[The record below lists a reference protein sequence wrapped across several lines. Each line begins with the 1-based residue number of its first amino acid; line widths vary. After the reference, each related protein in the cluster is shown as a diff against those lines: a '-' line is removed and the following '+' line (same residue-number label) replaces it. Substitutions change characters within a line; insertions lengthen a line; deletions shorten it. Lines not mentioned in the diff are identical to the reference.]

1 MQQFIAILIFCI
13 VLFLYLH
20 IYFQL
25 KTSNDLEVYEIEQ
38 PSKDKLEEICDLRQ
52 PVIFDY
58 QNDSL
63 LETCKVAS
71 IVEHYSA
78 FDVKLRNVKEVDDN
92 TDLHIPV
99 TLKAAISLLSGDKD
113 AKYISEKN
121 GDFLE
126 ETGIIKNYK
135 YNDAFLRP
143 PMVSNCFYDFLTASQ
158 HTETVLQYSV
168 NYRNFYLVT
177 HGSIKI
183 KLIPPKSAR
192 YLYPIEDYENFEFRS
207 PLNPWSIQR
216 QYKADFDKMKTLEI
230 ELTPGK
236 IIYIPAYWWYSI
248 KFMEPLTSVC
258 VFKYRTYMNTVA
270 ILPKLCM
277 KTLQRQ
283 NTKREIVKK
292 VRFSKH
298 ANTNANANANANALK
313 PVKTKETNA
322 NTKNVCAIGNNYN
335 SHSTRLNSDP
345 VPANLAVVPV
355 TLSSSNL
362 ILLATETTE
371 TTETTELI
379 HDTKEKEQTQEQ
391 DINKHQENAI
401 TLSLTE

>member
-1 MQQFIAILIFCI
+1 MQQFFAILIFCI

-38 PSKDKLEEICDLRQ
+38 PSKEKLEEICDLRQ

-58 QNDSL
+58 QNESL
-63 LETCKVAS
+63 LETCILS
-71 IVEHYSA
+71 QIVEHYSA
-78 FDVKLRNVKEVDDN
+78 FDVKLRNVKEMDEN

-99 TLKAAISLLSGDKD
+99 TLKATLSLLSGDKD
-113 AKYISEKN
+113 AKYVSEKN

-158 HTETVLQYSV
+158 NTETPLQYSV

-177 HGSIKI
+177 HGIVKI

-192 YLYPIEDYENFEFRS
+192 YLYPVEDFENFEFRS
-207 PLNPWSIQR
+207 PLNPWNIQR
-216 QYKADFDKMKTLEI
+216 EYKADYDKIKTLEI

-248 KFMEPLTSVC
+248 KFIEPLSSVC

-292 VRFSKH
+292 VRFQKNEV
-298 ANTNANANANANALK
+298 AK
-313 PVKTKETNA
+313 GMGEKEKGSAAIIMTQTSNEEKQNGLA
-322 NTKNVCAIGNNYN
+322 INVE
-335 SHSTRLNSDP
+335 LQP
-345 VPANLAVVPV
+345 VPANFESSLTNSNETEV
-355 TLSSSNL
+355 TN
-362 ILLATETTE
+362 
-371 TTETTELI
+371 
-379 HDTKEKEQTQEQ
+379 KEEEGVKEHC
-391 DINKHQENAI
+391 KGAI

>member
-1 MQQFIAILIFCI
+1 MQQFFAILIFCI

-38 PSKDKLEEICDLRQ
+38 PSKEKLEEICDLRQ

-63 LETCKVAS
+63 LETCKLS
-71 IVEHYSA
+71 QIVEHYGA
-78 FDVKLRNVKEVDDN
+78 FDVKLRNVKEADDN
-92 TDLHIPV
+92 TDLHIPI
-99 TLKAAISLLSGDKD
+99 TLKAALSILNGDKY
-113 AKYISEKN
+113 AKYVSEKN

-143 PMVSNCFYDFLTASQ
+143 PMVSNCFYDFITASQ
-158 HTETVLQYSV
+158 NTETLLQYSV

-177 HGSIKI
+177 HGVVKI

-207 PLNPWSIQR
+207 PLNPWAIQR
-216 QYKADFDKMKTLEI
+216 QYKADYDKIKTLEI
-230 ELTPGK
+230 ELVPGK

-248 KFMEPLTSVC
+248 KFMEPLSSVC

-292 VRFSKH
+292 VRFQKNELSKG
-298 ANTNANANANANALK
+298 AAAVEKEKGGREREIDKLK
-313 PVKTKETNA
+313 GQTIPMQYSNGS
-322 NTKNVCAIGNNYN
+322 NVCATDAAV
-335 SHSTRLNSDP
+335 STIVATPVP
-345 VPANLAVVPV
+345 VPANFE
-355 TLSSSNL
+355 SSALISNL
-362 ILLATETTE
+362 NAVNRIDDEGTNEE
-371 TTETTELI
+371 ENI
-379 HDTKEKEQTQEQ
+379 KEPR
-391 DINKHQENAI
+391 DAI
-401 TLSLTE
+401 TLSLVE

>member
-1 MQQFIAILIFCI
+1 
-13 VLFLYLH
+13 
-20 IYFQL
+20 L

-63 LETCKVAS
+63 LESCKINMVA
-71 IVEHYSA
+71 EHYSA
-78 FDVKLRNVKEVDDN
+78 FDVKLRNVKELDDN

-99 TLKAAISLLSGDKD
+99 TLKVAISLFNNDKD
-113 AKYISEKN
+113 SKYIIEKN
-121 GDFLE
+121 NDFLE
-126 ETGIIKNYK
+126 ETGLIKNFK

-143 PMVSNCFYDFLTASQ
+143 HMVSNCFYDMVSASQ
-158 HTETVLQYSV
+158 NTETPLQHNV

-177 HGSIKI
+177 YGKIKI

-192 YLYPIEDYENFEFRS
+192 YLYSTDDYENFEFRS
-207 PLNPWSIQR
+207 PLNPWEIQR
-216 QYKADFDKMKTLEI
+216 QYKADFDKIKTLEI

-236 IIYIPAYWWYSI
+236 IVYIPAYWWYSI
-248 KFMEPLTSVC
+248 KFMEPLTTVC
-258 VFKYRTYMNTVA
+258 TFKYRTYMNTIA

-292 VRFSKH
+292 VRFSKNIADT
-298 ANTNANANANANALK
+298 ANSGLK
-313 PVKTKETNA
+313 KYAPNSKRATLDNKEENG
-322 NTKNVCAIGNNYN
+322 I
-335 SHSTRLNSDP
+335 TRSQLQTSI
-345 VPANLAVVPV
+345 VPV
-355 TLSSSNL
+355 AASDAQSSL
-362 ILLATETTE
+362 DTAAVIMTETA
-371 TTETTELI
+371 ELTAAA
-379 HDTKEKEQTQEQ
+379 HTVVHVAESGKSQ
-391 DINKHQENAI
+391 HENAI

>member
-1 MQQFIAILIFCI
+1 MQQFFAILIFCI

-38 PSKDKLEEICDLRQ
+38 PSKEKLEEICDLRQ

-63 LETCKVAS
+63 LEMCKLS
-71 IVEHYSA
+71 QIVEHYSA
-78 FDVKLRNVKEVDDN
+78 FDVKLRNVKEADDN
-92 TDLHIPV
+92 TDLHIPI
-99 TLKAAISLLSGDKD
+99 TLKAALSILNGDKD
-113 AKYISEKN
+113 AKYVSEKN

-158 HTETVLQYSV
+158 NTETLLQYSV

-177 HGSIKI
+177 HGIIKI

-207 PLNPWSIQR
+207 PLNPWAIQR
-216 QYKADFDKMKTLEI
+216 QYKADYDKIKTLEI

-248 KFMEPLTSVC
+248 KFMEPLSSVC

-292 VRFSKH
+292 VRFQKNEV
-298 ANTNANANANANALK
+298 AKGAAAEKEWERNAVKGQTTTTTTTTTNQYSNDCYTAATAATAAATAAATSVPT
-313 PVKTKETNA
+313 PV
-322 NTKNVCAIGNNYN
+322 
-335 SHSTRLNSDP
+335 P
-345 VPANLAVVPV
+345 VPANFESSGLISNVNAVNRIDDGGTNEEENV
-355 TLSSSNL
+355 
-362 ILLATETTE
+362 
-371 TTETTELI
+371 
-379 HDTKEKEQTQEQ
+379 KEPR
-391 DINKHQENAI
+391 DAI
-401 TLSLTE
+401 TLSLVE

>member
-63 LETCKVAS
+63 LESCKINTVA
-71 IVEHYSA
+71 EHYSA
-78 FDVKLRNVKEVDDN
+78 FDVKLRNVKELDEN
-92 TDLHIPV
+92 TDLHIPI
-99 TLKAAISLLSGDKD
+99 TLKVALSLFNSDKES
-113 AKYISEKN
+113 KYLIEKN
-121 GDFLE
+121 NDFLE
-126 ETGIIKNYK
+126 ETGLIKNFK

-143 PMVSNCFYDFLTASQ
+143 PMVSNCFYDLVSASQ
-158 HTETVLQYSV
+158 NTETPLQYNV

-177 HGSIKI
+177 HGKIKI

-192 YLYPIEDYENFEFRS
+192 YLYPTEDYENFEFRS
-207 PLNPWSIQR
+207 PLNPWEIQR
-216 QYKADFDKMKTLEI
+216 QYKADFDKIKTLEI

-292 VRFSKH
+292 VRFSKNL
-298 ANTNANANANANALK
+298 ADADALKKCIQKPNNNSSRAKGIKEIKDTPVAATNAHSSLEATFILPDATPSTTHADADTHTDDNEDISGPVAN
-313 PVKTKETNA
+313 
-322 NTKNVCAIGNNYN
+322 NNQ
-335 SHSTRLNSDP
+335 H
-345 VPANLAVVPV
+345 
-355 TLSSSNL
+355 
-362 ILLATETTE
+362 
-371 TTETTELI
+371 
-379 HDTKEKEQTQEQ
+379 K
-391 DINKHQENAI
+391 NAI

>member
-25 KTSNDLEVYEIEQ
+25 KISNDLEVYEIEQ

-63 LETCKVAS
+63 LEMCKVAA

-158 HTETVLQYSV
+158 YTETVLQYSV

-177 HGSIKI
+177 NGSIKI

-207 PLNPWSIQR
+207 PLNPWTIQR

-248 KFMEPLTSVC
+248 KFMEPLSSVC

-292 VRFSKH
+292 VRFNKKLTTTAS
-298 ANTNANANANANALK
+298 NA
-313 PVKTKETNA
+313 T
-322 NTKNVCAIGNNYN
+322 NTKPIKNKEIN
-335 SHSTRLNSDP
+335 P
-345 VPANLAVVPV
+345 VSANIESFE
-355 TLSSSNL
+355 SSSNL
-362 ILLATETTE
+362 MMPSETEIKKTPT
-371 TTETTELI
+371 
-379 HDTKEKEQTQEQ
+379 EQ
-391 DINKHQENAI
+391 DNVEQNDFLNKHKQVIENGNEDKHQENTI

>member
-1 MQQFIAILIFCI
+1 MQQFFAILIFCI

-38 PSKDKLEEICDLRQ
+38 PSKEKLEEICDLRQ

-58 QNDSL
+58 QNESL
-63 LETCKVAS
+63 LETCKLS
-71 IVEHYSA
+71 QIVEHYSA
-78 FDVKLRNVKEVDDN
+78 FDVKLRNVKEMDDN

-99 TLKAAISLLSGDKD
+99 TLKAALSIVSGDKD
-113 AKYISEKN
+113 AKYVSEKN

-143 PMVSNCFYDFLTASQ
+143 PMVSNCFYDLLTASQ
-158 HTETVLQYSV
+158 NTETPLQYSV

-177 HGSIKI
+177 HGIIKI
-183 KLIPPKSAR
+183 KLIPPKSSR
-192 YLYPIEDYENFEFRS
+192 YLYPVDDYDNFEFRS
-207 PLNPWSIQR
+207 PLNPWDIQR
-216 QYKADFDKMKTLEI
+216 QYKADYDKIKTLEI

-236 IIYIPAYWWYSI
+236 IIYIPAYWWFSI
-248 KFMEPLTSVC
+248 KFMEPLSSVC

-292 VRFSKH
+292 VRFQKNEVAKGMGEKEKGSVAIITTQTSNGEKRNGL
-298 ANTNANANANANALK
+298 AINVELQPVPSNFDSPLTNSNSTEI
-313 PVKTKETNA
+313 TKEEEEED
-322 NTKNVCAIGNNYN
+322 V
-335 SHSTRLNSDP
+335 
-345 VPANLAVVPV
+345 
-355 TLSSSNL
+355 
-362 ILLATETTE
+362 
-371 TTETTELI
+371 
-379 HDTKEKEQTQEQ
+379 KEHCK
-391 DINKHQENAI
+391 DAI
-401 TLSLTE
+401 TLSLVE

>member
-1 MQQFIAILIFCI
+1 MQQFFAILIFCI
-13 VLFLYLH
+13 VLFFYLH

-38 PSKDKLEEICDLRQ
+38 PSKEKLEEICDLRQ

-63 LETCKVAS
+63 LETCKLS
-71 IVEHYSA
+71 QIVEHYGA
-78 FDVKLRNVKEVDDN
+78 FDVKLRNVKEADDN

-99 TLKAAISLLSGDKD
+99 TLKAALSILNGDKD
-113 AKYISEKN
+113 AKYVSEKN

-158 HTETVLQYSV
+158 NTETLLQYSV

-177 HGSIKI
+177 HGVIKI

-192 YLYPIEDYENFEFRS
+192 YLYPTEDYENFEFRS
-207 PLNPWSIQR
+207 PLNPWAIQR
-216 QYKADFDKMKTLEI
+216 QYKADYDKIKTLEI

-248 KFMEPLTSVC
+248 KFMEPLSSVC

-292 VRFSKH
+292 VRFQKNEVAKGAAVEKEKDKVKGLTTTTMQYSNDC
-298 ANTNANANANANALK
+298 AAAAAAAVT
-313 PVKTKETNA
+313 PV
-322 NTKNVCAIGNNYN
+322 
-335 SHSTRLNSDP
+335 P
-345 VPANLAVVPV
+345 VPANFE
-355 TLSSSNL
+355 SSALISNVNTVNR
-362 ILLATETTE
+362 IDDNGTNEEANEE
-371 TTETTELI
+371 ANEEE
-379 HDTKEKEQTQEQ
+379 DAKKPC
-391 DINKHQENAI
+391 NAI
-401 TLSLTE
+401 TLSLVE

>member
-1 MQQFIAILIFCI
+1 MQQFFAILIFCI

-38 PSKDKLEEICDLRQ
+38 PSKEKLEEICDLRQ

-58 QNDSL
+58 QNESL
-63 LETCKVAS
+63 LDTCKLS
-71 IVEHYSA
+71 QITEHYSA
-78 FDVKLRNVKEVDDN
+78 FDVKVRNVKDVDDN

-99 TLKAAISLLSGDKD
+99 TLNAALALLSGDKD
-113 AKYISEKN
+113 AKYVSEKN

-158 HTETVLQYSV
+158 NTETILQYSV

-177 HGSIKI
+177 HGVIKI

-192 YLYPIEDYENFEFRS
+192 YLYPTEDYENFEFRS
-207 PLNPWSIQR
+207 PLNPWAIQR
-216 QYKADFDKMKTLEI
+216 QYKADYDKIKTLEI

-248 KFMEPLTSVC
+248 KFMEPMSSVC

-283 NTKREIVKK
+283 NTKRETVKK
-292 VRFSKH
+292 VRFQKGTTATMQQQQQEQQQQEQQQH
-298 ANTNANANANANALK
+298 HLQNNKINIENTVNLHSQLV
-313 PVKTKETNA
+313 PVA
-322 NTKNVCAIGNNYN
+322 PSPPA
-335 SHSTRLNSDP
+335 
-345 VPANLAVVPV
+345 PANSESLE
-355 TLSSSNL
+355 SN
-362 ILLATETTE
+362 IVIKRDEE
-371 TTETTELI
+371 E
-379 HDTKEKEQTQEQ
+379 D
-391 DINKHQENAI
+391 DNKKCDVI
-401 TLSLTE
+401 TLSLTESGIS

>member
-63 LETCKVAS
+63 LESCKINTVA
-71 IVEHYSA
+71 EHYSA
-78 FDVKLRNVKEVDDN
+78 FDVKLRNVKELDEN
-92 TDLHIPV
+92 TDLHIPI
-99 TLKAAISLLSGDKD
+99 TLKVALSLFNSDKD
-113 AKYISEKN
+113 SKYIIEKN
-121 GDFLE
+121 NDFLE
-126 ETGIIKNYK
+126 ETGLIKNFK

-143 PMVSNCFYDFLTASQ
+143 PMVSNCFYDLVSASQ
-158 HTETVLQYSV
+158 NTETPLQYNV

-177 HGSIKI
+177 HGKIKI

-192 YLYPIEDYENFEFRS
+192 YLYPTDDYENFEFRS
-207 PLNPWSIQR
+207 PLNPWEIQR
-216 QYKADFDKMKTLEI
+216 QYKADFDKIKTLEI

-236 IIYIPAYWWYSI
+236 IVYIPAYWWYSV

-292 VRFSKH
+292 VRFSK
-298 ANTNANANANANALK
+298 
-313 PVKTKETNA
+313 
-322 NTKNVCAIGNNYN
+322 
-335 SHSTRLNSDP
+335 
-345 VPANLAVVPV
+345 NLAADADASKKYIQKPNNSINGGSKVKGIIKEIKDAPAA
-355 TLSSSNL
+355 TDAHSSL
-362 ILLATETTE
+362 ETTSVLPDADAAAAGAHTGAHTNE
-371 TTETTELI
+371 DVSGPVANSNQ
-379 HDTKEKEQTQEQ
+379 H
-391 DINKHQENAI
+391 ENAI

>member
-1 MQQFIAILIFCI
+1 MTKLFEMQQFFAILIFCI

-38 PSKDKLEEICDLRQ
+38 PSKEKLEEICDLRQ

-58 QNDSL
+58 QNESL
-63 LETCKVAS
+63 LDTCKLS
-71 IVEHYSA
+71 QITEHYSA
-78 FDVKLRNVKEVDDN
+78 FDVKVRNVKDVDDN

-99 TLKAAISLLSGDKD
+99 TLNAALALLSGDKD
-113 AKYISEKN
+113 AKYVSEKN

-158 HTETVLQYSV
+158 NTETILQYSV

-177 HGSIKI
+177 HGVIKI

-192 YLYPIEDYENFEFRS
+192 YLYPTEDYENFEFRS
-207 PLNPWSIQR
+207 PLNPWAIQR
-216 QYKADFDKMKTLEI
+216 QYKADYDKIKTLEI

-248 KFMEPLTSVC
+248 KFVEPMSSVC

-283 NTKREIVKK
+283 NTKRETVKK
-292 VRFSKH
+292 VRFQKGTTATMQQQQQEQQQH
-298 ANTNANANANANALK
+298 HLQNNKINIENTVNLHSQLV
-313 PVKTKETNA
+313 PVA
-322 NTKNVCAIGNNYN
+322 PSPPA
-335 SHSTRLNSDP
+335 
-345 VPANLAVVPV
+345 PANSESLE
-355 TLSSSNL
+355 SN
-362 ILLATETTE
+362 IVIKRDEE
-371 TTETTELI
+371 E
-379 HDTKEKEQTQEQ
+379 D
-391 DINKHQENAI
+391 DNKKCDVI
-401 TLSLTE
+401 TLSLTESGIS

>member
-1 MQQFIAILIFCI
+1 MQQFFAILIFCI
-13 VLFLYLH
+13 VLFLYMH

-25 KTSNDLEVYEIEQ
+25 KTPNDLEVYEIEQ
-38 PSKDKLEEICDLRQ
+38 PSKEKLEEICDLRQ

-63 LETCKVAS
+63 LETCKLS
-71 IVEHYSA
+71 QIVEHYGA
-78 FDVKLRNVKEVDDN
+78 FDVKLRNVKEADDN
-92 TDLHIPV
+92 TDLHIPI
-99 TLKAAISLLSGDKD
+99 TLKAALSILNGDKD
-113 AKYISEKN
+113 AKYVSEKN

-158 HTETVLQYSV
+158 NTETLLQYSV

-177 HGSIKI
+177 HGVVKI

-207 PLNPWSIQR
+207 PLNPWNIQR
-216 QYKADFDKMKTLEI
+216 QYKADYDKIKTLEI
-230 ELTPGK
+230 ELVPGK

-248 KFMEPLTSVC
+248 KFMEPLSSVC

-292 VRFSKH
+292 VRFQKNEV
-298 ANTNANANANANALK
+298 AKGAAVEKEKDKLK
-313 PVKTKETNA
+313 GQGQTTIATATTTTMQYSNGCAADAAVSSTVATPV
-322 NTKNVCAIGNNYN
+322 
-335 SHSTRLNSDP
+335 P
-345 VPANLAVVPV
+345 VPANFESSALISNVNAVNRIDDEEANGEENV
-355 TLSSSNL
+355 
-362 ILLATETTE
+362 
-371 TTETTELI
+371 
-379 HDTKEKEQTQEQ
+379 KEEPR
-391 DINKHQENAI
+391 DAI
-401 TLSLTE
+401 TLSLVE

>member
-1 MQQFIAILIFCI
+1 MQQFFAILIFCI

-38 PSKDKLEEICDLRQ
+38 PSKEKLEEICDLRQ

-58 QNDSL
+58 QNESL
-63 LETCKVAS
+63 LETCKLS
-71 IVEHYSA
+71 QIIEHYSA
-78 FDVKLRNVKEVDDN
+78 FDVKVRNVKEMDDN
-92 TDLHIPV
+92 TDFHIPV
-99 TLKAAISLLSGDKD
+99 TLNAALALLNGDKD
-113 AKYISEKN
+113 AKYVSEKN

-158 HTETVLQYSV
+158 NTETVLQYSV

-177 HGSIKI
+177 HGVIKI

-192 YLYPIEDYENFEFRS
+192 YLYPVEDYDNFEFRS
-207 PLNPWSIQR
+207 PLNPWNIQR
-216 QYKADFDKMKTLEI
+216 QYKADYDKIKTLEI

-248 KFMEPLTSVC
+248 KFVEPMSSVC

-283 NTKREIVKK
+283 NTKRETVKR
-292 VRFSKH
+292 VRFQKNDVAIKGVSATMQQEECQEHHLQNNKINIE
-298 ANTNANANANANALK
+298 NTVNL
-313 PVKTKETNA
+313 
-322 NTKNVCAIGNNYN
+322 
-335 SHSTRLNSDP
+335 HSQL
-345 VPANLAVVPV
+345 VPAPAPPAPANSESLE
-355 TLSSSNL
+355 SN
-362 ILLATETTE
+362 IVIKRDEE
-371 TTETTELI
+371 E
-379 HDTKEKEQTQEQ
+379 D
-391 DINKHQENAI
+391 DNKKCDAI
-401 TLSLTE
+401 TLSLNESGIS

>member
-63 LETCKVAS
+63 LESCKINTVA
-71 IVEHYSA
+71 EHYSA
-78 FDVKLRNVKEVDDN
+78 FDVKLRNVKELDEN
-92 TDLHIPV
+92 TDLHIPI
-99 TLKAAISLLSGDKD
+99 TLKVALSLFNSDKD
-113 AKYISEKN
+113 SKYIIEKN
-121 GDFLE
+121 NDFLE
-126 ETGIIKNYK
+126 ETGLIKNFK
-135 YNDAFLRP
+135 YNDGFLRP
-143 PMVSNCFYDFLTASQ
+143 PMVSNCFYDLVSASQ
-158 HTETVLQYSV
+158 NTETPLQYNV

-177 HGSIKI
+177 HGKIKI
-183 KLIPPKSAR
+183 KLITPKSAR
-192 YLYPIEDYENFEFRS
+192 YLYPTDDYENFEFRS
-207 PLNPWSIQR
+207 PLNPWEIQR
-216 QYKADFDKMKTLEI
+216 QYKADFDKIKTLEI

-236 IIYIPAYWWYSI
+236 IVYIPAYWWYSV

-292 VRFSKH
+292 VRFSKSLTDTD
-298 ANTNANANANANALK
+298 ASKKYVPKSSNNSSRMKGTKDITDIIKDA
-313 PVKTKETNA
+313 PVAVASTDAHSSLETA
-322 NTKNVCAIGNNYN
+322 SIFPDADAAAVTDEDV
-335 SHSTRLNSDP
+335 S
-345 VPANLAVVPV
+345 VPAAAN
-355 TLSSSNL
+355 SNQ
-362 ILLATETTE
+362 
-371 TTETTELI
+371 
-379 HDTKEKEQTQEQ
+379 H
-391 DINKHQENAI
+391 ENAI

>member
-1 MQQFIAILIFCI
+1 MQQFFAILIFCI
-13 VLFLYLH
+13 VLFFYLH

-38 PSKDKLEEICDLRQ
+38 PSKEKLEEICDLRQ

-63 LETCKVAS
+63 LETCKLS
-71 IVEHYSA
+71 QIVEHYSA
-78 FDVKLRNVKEVDDN
+78 FDVKLRNVKEVDEN

-99 TLKAAISLLSGDKD
+99 TLKAALSILSGDKD
-113 AKYISEKN
+113 AKYVSEKN

-158 HTETVLQYSV
+158 NTETLLQYSV

-177 HGSIKI
+177 HGVIKI

-207 PLNPWSIQR
+207 PLNPWAIQR
-216 QYKADFDKMKTLEI
+216 QYKADYDKIKTLEI
-230 ELTPGK
+230 ELVPGK

-248 KFMEPLTSVC
+248 KFMEPLSSVC

-292 VRFSKH
+292 VRFQKNEV
-298 ANTNANANANANALK
+298 AKGAAVDK
-313 PVKTKETNA
+313 EKDKVKGLTTTITTMQYSND
-322 NTKNVCAIGNNYN
+322 CAAAAAAV
-335 SHSTRLNSDP
+335 TP
-345 VPANLAVVPV
+345 VPANFE
-355 TLSSSNL
+355 SSALISNVNTVNR
-362 ILLATETTE
+362 IDDNGTNEEANEE
-371 TTETTELI
+371 E
-379 HDTKEKEQTQEQ
+379 DAKQPC
-391 DINKHQENAI
+391 NAI
-401 TLSLTE
+401 TLSLVE

>member
-1 MQQFIAILIFCI
+1 MQQFFAILIFCI
-13 VLFLYLH
+13 ILFLYLH

-38 PSKDKLEEICDLRQ
+38 PSKEKLEEICDLRQ

-58 QNDSL
+58 QNESL
-63 LETCKVAS
+63 LETCKIAP
-71 IVEHYSA
+71 IAEHYSA
-78 FDVKLRNVKEVDDN
+78 FDVKLRNVKDMDDN

-99 TLKAAISLLSGDKD
+99 TLKAALSIVSGDKD
-113 AKYISEKN
+113 AKYVSEKN

-143 PMVSNCFYDFLTASQ
+143 PMVSNCFYDFLTGSQ
-158 HTETVLQYSV
+158 NTETVLQYSV

-177 HGSIKI
+177 HGVIKI

-207 PLNPWSIQR
+207 PLNPWAIQR
-216 QYKADFDKMKTLEI
+216 QYKADFDKIKTLEI

-248 KFMEPLTSVC
+248 KFVEPLSSIC

-283 NTKREIVKK
+283 NTKREVVKK
-292 VRFSKH
+292 VRFQKNEVATKRVTSTQQQQQVQQQVQSNQNNFENSIDVSSKSVLV
-298 ANTNANANANANALK
+298 AVTPAPA
-313 PVKTKETNA
+313 
-322 NTKNVCAIGNNYN
+322 
-335 SHSTRLNSDP
+335 
-345 VPANLAVVPV
+345 PANCESLE
-355 TLSSSNL
+355 SN
-362 ILLATETTE
+362 IVDNRDEN
-371 TTETTELI
+371 
-379 HDTKEKEQTQEQ
+379 DN
-391 DINKHQENAI
+391 NKQGDVI
-401 TLSLTE
+401 TLSLTENGE

>member
-1 MQQFIAILIFCI
+1 MQQFFSILIFCI

-38 PSKDKLEEICDLRQ
+38 PSKEKLEEICDLRQ

-58 QNDSL
+58 QNESL
-63 LETCKVAS
+63 LEMCKLS
-71 IVEHYSA
+71 QIVEHYGA
-78 FDVKLRNVKEVDDN
+78 FDVKLRNVKEADDN

-99 TLKAAISLLSGDKD
+99 TLKAALSLLMGDKD
-113 AKYISEKN
+113 AKYMSEKN

-158 HTETVLQYSV
+158 NTETLLQYSV

-177 HGSIKI
+177 HGVVKI

-192 YLYPIEDYENFEFRS
+192 YLYPVEDYENFEFRS
-207 PLNPWSIQR
+207 PLNPWNIQR
-216 QYKADFDKMKTLEI
+216 QYKADFDKIKTLEI

-248 KFMEPLTSVC
+248 KFMEPLSSVC

-292 VRFSKH
+292 VRFQKNEVAKGTVEKEREREKEKEKEKERVKGLTTTTTTTTTTMPYS
-298 ANTNANANANANALK
+298 NSCDGIIESRNVLALDVVDA
-313 PVKTKETNA
+313 PTL
-322 NTKNVCAIGNNYN
+322 
-335 SHSTRLNSDP
+335 SP
-345 VPANLAVVPV
+345 VPANFESSALISNAVDR
-355 TLSSSNL
+355 TNEEDD
-362 ILLATETTE
+362 I
-371 TTETTELI
+371 
-379 HDTKEKEQTQEQ
+379 KEPR
-391 DINKHQENAI
+391 DAI
-401 TLSLTE
+401 TLSLVE

>member
-1 MQQFIAILIFCI
+1 MQQFIAILVFCI

-58 QNDSL
+58 QNESL
-63 LETCKVAS
+63 LETCKVAA
-71 IVEHYSA
+71 ITEHYNA
-78 FDVKLRNVKEVDDN
+78 FDIKLRNVKEMDDN

-99 TLKAAISLLSGDKD
+99 TLKAAISLLTGDKD
-113 AKYISEKN
+113 SKYISEKN

-126 ETGIIKNYK
+126 ETGIIKNFK

-143 PMVSNCFYDFLTASQ
+143 PMVSNCFYDFLTAS
-158 HTETVLQYSV
+158 HNTETVLQYSV

-192 YLYPIEDYENFEFRS
+192 YLYPVEDYENFEFRS
-207 PLNPWSIQR
+207 PLNPWTIQR

-248 KFMEPLTSVC
+248 KFMEPLSSVC

-292 VRFSKH
+292 VRFNKNV
-298 ANTNANANANANALK
+298 ATTNA
-313 PVKTKETNA
+313 TNA
-322 NTKNVCAIGNNYN
+322 TNAKPIKNKEINIATTTTTAGK
-335 SHSTRLNSDP
+335 DGGP
-345 VPANLAVVPV
+345 VPANVE
-355 TLSSSNL
+355 SSSNL
-362 ILLATETTE
+362 TIPSESEIKTTVTGE
-371 TTETTELI
+371 
-379 HDTKEKEQTQEQ
+379 DNVEQNDFLNKHNKHKQVVGNGNE
-391 DINKHQENAI
+391 DKHQENTI
-401 TLSLTE
+401 TLSLTENN

>member
-1 MQQFIAILIFCI
+1 MQQFFAILIFCI

-25 KTSNDLEVYEIEQ
+25 KTSSDLEVYEIEQ
-38 PSKDKLEEICDLRQ
+38 PSKEKLEEICDLRQ

-63 LETCKVAS
+63 LETCKLS
-71 IVEHYSA
+71 QITEHYSA
-78 FDVKLRNVKEVDDN
+78 FDVKLRNVKEMDDN

-99 TLKAAISLLSGDKD
+99 TLKAALSIVSGDKD
-113 AKYISEKN
+113 AKYVSEKN

-143 PMVSNCFYDFLTASQ
+143 PMVSNCFYDFLTGSQ
-158 HTETVLQYSV
+158 NTETVLQYSV

-177 HGSIKI
+177 HGVIKI

-207 PLNPWSIQR
+207 PLNPWAIQR
-216 QYKADFDKMKTLEI
+216 QYKADFDKIKTLEI

-248 KFMEPLTSVC
+248 KFVEPLSSIC

-283 NTKREIVKK
+283 NTKREVVKK
-292 VRFSKH
+292 VRFQKNEVATKGVTSTQQQQVQQQQVQQQLQSNQNNFENSIDVSSKSVLV
-298 ANTNANANANANALK
+298 AVTPAPA
-313 PVKTKETNA
+313 
-322 NTKNVCAIGNNYN
+322 
-335 SHSTRLNSDP
+335 
-345 VPANLAVVPV
+345 PANCESLE
-355 TLSSSNL
+355 SN
-362 ILLATETTE
+362 IVDKRDEN
-371 TTETTELI
+371 
-379 HDTKEKEQTQEQ
+379 DN
-391 DINKHQENAI
+391 NKQGDVI
-401 TLSLTE
+401 TLSLTENGE

>member
-63 LETCKVAS
+63 LESCKINTVA
-71 IVEHYSA
+71 EHYSA
-78 FDVKLRNVKEVDDN
+78 FDVKLRNVKELDDN

-99 TLKAAISLLSGDKD
+99 TLKVALSLFNSDKD
-113 AKYISEKN
+113 SKYIIEKN
-121 GDFLE
+121 NDFLE
-126 ETGIIKNYK
+126 ETGLIKNFK

-143 PMVSNCFYDFLTASQ
+143 PMVSNCFYDLVSASQ
-158 HTETVLQYSV
+158 NTETPLQYNV

-177 HGSIKI
+177 HGKIKI

-192 YLYPIEDYENFEFRS
+192 YLYPTEDYENFEFRS
-207 PLNPWSIQR
+207 PLNPWEIQR
-216 QYKADFDKMKTLEI
+216 QYKADFDKIKTLEI

-236 IIYIPAYWWYSI
+236 IIYIPAYWWHSV

-258 VFKYRTYMNTVA
+258 TFKYRTYMNTIA

-292 VRFSKH
+292 VRFSKNI
-298 ANTNANANANANALK
+298 ADASNLGLK
-313 PVKTKETNA
+313 KYAPNSNSKRATFNKEEDEFA
-322 NTKNVCAIGNNYN
+322 R
-335 SHSTRLNSDP
+335 SHTETSI
-345 VPANLAVVPV
+345 VPV
-355 TLSSSNL
+355 AASDSQSSL
-362 ILLATETTE
+362 DTTAVIMTDTTE
-371 TTETTELI
+371 ITAAPETVSPAESGKSQ
-379 HDTKEKEQTQEQ
+379 H
-391 DINKHQENAI
+391 ENAI
-401 TLSLTE
+401 TLSFTE

>member
-1 MQQFIAILIFCI
+1 MQQFFAILIFCI

-38 PSKDKLEEICDLRQ
+38 PSKEKLEEICDLRQ

-58 QNDSL
+58 HNESL
-63 LETCKVAS
+63 LETCKLS
-71 IVEHYSA
+71 QIIEHYSA
-78 FDVKLRNVKEVDDN
+78 FDVKLRNVKEMDDN

-99 TLKAAISLLSGDKD
+99 TLKAALSIVSGDKD
-113 AKYISEKN
+113 AKYVSEKN

-143 PMVSNCFYDFLTASQ
+143 PMVSNCFYDLLTASQ
-158 HTETVLQYSV
+158 NTETPLQYSV

-177 HGSIKI
+177 HGVIKI

-192 YLYPIEDYENFEFRS
+192 YLYPVDDYENFEFRS

-216 QYKADFDKMKTLEI
+216 QYKADYDKIKTLEI

-248 KFMEPLTSVC
+248 KFMEPLSSVC

-292 VRFSKH
+292 VRFQKNEVVKGMVEKEKGSTSTIIMTPTSNEEKH
-298 ANTNANANANANALK
+298 NGFVVTESQ
-313 PVKTKETNA
+313 PVVPVPT
-322 NTKNVCAIGNNYN
+322 V
-335 SHSTRLNSDP
+335 SP
-345 VPANLAVVPV
+345 VPANFEPSLMNSNV
-355 TLSSSNL
+355 TE
-362 ILLATETTE
+362 I
-371 TTETTELI
+371 
-379 HDTKEKEQTQEQ
+379 TKEDEEEDVKEPR
-391 DINKHQENAI
+391 NAI
-401 TLSLTE
+401 TLSLVE

>member
-1 MQQFIAILIFCI
+1 MQQFFAILIFCI

-38 PSKDKLEEICDLRQ
+38 PSKEKLEEICDLRQ

-58 QNDSL
+58 QNESL
-63 LETCKVAS
+63 LETCKLYQ
-71 IVEHYSA
+71 IIEHYSA
-78 FDVKLRNVKEVDDN
+78 FDVKIRNVKEVDDN

-99 TLKAAISLLSGDKD
+99 TLNAALALLNNDKD
-113 AKYISEKN
+113 AKYVSEKN

-158 HTETVLQYSV
+158 NTETVLQYSV
-168 NYRNFYLVT
+168 NYRNFYLIT
-177 HGSIKI
+177 HGSLKI

-192 YLYPIEDYENFEFRS
+192 YLYPVEDYDNFEFRS
-207 PLNPWSIQR
+207 PLNPWNIQR
-216 QYKADFDKMKTLEI
+216 QYKADFDKIKTLEI

-236 IIYIPAYWWYSI
+236 IIYIPAYWWYSM
-248 KFMEPLTSVC
+248 KFMEPMTSVC

-292 VRFSKH
+292 VRFQKGSSTTMQQQDLQQHDKPNIENPVSFDSK
-298 ANTNANANANANALK
+298 LV
-313 PVKTKETNA
+313 PVA
-322 NTKNVCAIGNNYN
+322 QSQPA
-335 SHSTRLNSDP
+335 
-345 VPANLAVVPV
+345 PANSESLE
-355 TLSSSNL
+355 SN
-362 ILLATETTE
+362 IVEE
-371 TTETTELI
+371 VN
-379 HDTKEKEQTQEQ
+379 D
-391 DINKHQENAI
+391 NKKCDAI
-401 TLSLTE
+401 TLSLTESDNS

>member
-63 LETCKVAS
+63 LETCKVAA
-71 IVEHYSA
+71 ILEHYSA

-207 PLNPWSIQR
+207 PLNPWTIQR

-248 KFMEPLTSVC
+248 KFMEPLSSVC

-298 ANTNANANANANALK
+298 LEKTTK
-313 PVKTKETNA
+313 PVEKLIKLEKLETV
-322 NTKNVCAIGNNYN
+322 KKSESSSSVPCPVPC
-335 SHSTRLNSDP
+335 P
-345 VPANLAVVPV
+345 VPANLEC
-355 TLSSSNL
+355 SSNL
-362 ILLATETTE
+362 IISSEKDSAHNNEHV
-371 TTETTELI
+371 EL
-379 HDTKEKEQTQEQ
+379 DLNNENLSSQQ
-391 DINKHQENAI
+391 DGAI

>member
-1 MQQFIAILIFCI
+1 MQQFFAILIFCI

-38 PSKDKLEEICDLRQ
+38 PSKEKLEEICDLRQ

-58 QNDSL
+58 QNESL
-63 LETCKVAS
+63 LETCKLS
-71 IVEHYSA
+71 QITEHYSA
-78 FDVKLRNVKEVDDN
+78 FDVKVRNVKEVDDN

-99 TLKAAISLLSGDKD
+99 TLKAALSLFNGDKD
-113 AKYISEKN
+113 AKYVSEKN

-143 PMVSNCFYDFLTASQ
+143 PMVSNCFYDFLTGSQ
-158 HTETVLQYSV
+158 NTETILQYSV

-177 HGSIKI
+177 HGIIKI

-192 YLYPIEDYENFEFRS
+192 YLYPVEDYENFEFRS
-207 PLNPWSIQR
+207 PLNPWNIQR
-216 QYKADFDKMKTLEI
+216 QYKADFDKIKTLEI

-248 KFMEPLTSVC
+248 KFVEPLSSIC

-283 NTKREIVKK
+283 NTKREVVKK
-292 VRFSKH
+292 VRFQRNETT
-298 ANTNANANANANALK
+298 A
-313 PVKTKETNA
+313 TKGVTTILQHQLQQQVQLNENNVENVA
-322 NTKNVCAIGNNYN
+322 DVHSKNVFI
-335 SHSTRLNSDP
+335 STTP
-345 VPANLAVVPV
+345 APANSESLE
-355 TLSSSNL
+355 SN
-362 ILLATETTE
+362 IV
-371 TTETTELI
+371 
-379 HDTKEKEQTQEQ
+379 EKRDEDMTDKSQ
-391 DINKHQENAI
+391 NAI
-401 TLSLTE
+401 TLSLTENGE

>member
-63 LETCKVAS
+63 LETCKVSA
-71 IVEHYSA
+71 ITEHYSA
-78 FDVKLRNVKEVDDN
+78 FDVKLRNVKDIDDN

-99 TLKAAISLLSGDKD
+99 TLKAAVSLLSGDKD
-113 AKYISEKN
+113 SKYISEKN

-158 HTETVLQYSV
+158 NSETILQYSV

-192 YLYPIEDYENFEFRS
+192 YLYPVQDYENFEFRS

-248 KFMEPLTSVC
+248 KFMDPLTSVC

-292 VRFSKH
+292 VRFSK
-298 ANTNANANANANALK
+298 NANANAPIK
-313 PVKTKETNA
+313 PVKNKETSA
-322 NTKNVCAIGNNYN
+322 NVGANGDNHSNHSNHSNHNSNV
-335 SHSTRLNSDP
+335 LDVDVDVDVDP
-345 VPANLAVVPV
+345 VPANLE
-355 TLSSSNL
+355 SSSNL
-362 ILLATETTE
+362 MISSETM
-371 TTETTELI
+371 
-379 HDTKEKEQTQEQ
+379 EQ
-391 DINKHQENAI
+391 DGKGKDDKNGKNGIESKHQENAI

>member
-1 MQQFIAILIFCI
+1 MQQFFAILIFCI

-38 PSKDKLEEICDLRQ
+38 PSKEKLEEICDLRQ

-58 QNDSL
+58 QNESL
-63 LETCKVAS
+63 LETCKLS
-71 IVEHYSA
+71 QIVEHYSA
-78 FDVKLRNVKEVDDN
+78 FDVKLRNVKEMDDN

-99 TLKAAISLLSGDKD
+99 TLNAALSIIIGDKD
-113 AKYISEKN
+113 AKYVSEKN

-143 PMVSNCFYDFLTASQ
+143 PMVSNCFYDLLTASQ
-158 HTETVLQYSV
+158 NTETPLQYSV

-177 HGSIKI
+177 HGIIKI

-192 YLYPIEDYENFEFRS
+192 YLYPVDDYENFEFRS
-207 PLNPWSIQR
+207 PLNPWAIQR
-216 QYKADFDKMKTLEI
+216 QYKADYDKIKTLEI

-248 KFMEPLTSVC
+248 KFMEPLSSVC

-292 VRFSKH
+292 VRFQK
-298 ANTNANANANANALK
+298 NEVEKEKGILK
-313 PVKTKETNA
+313 NPTATA
-322 NTKNVCAIGNNYN
+322 TATTATATTATAIATTATIMQQLHQLQQSND
-335 SHSTRLNSDP
+335 STILEP
-345 VPANLAVVPV
+345 QVVPANFEPSLLDSNAVVEKASEEEDV
-355 TLSSSNL
+355 
-362 ILLATETTE
+362 
-371 TTETTELI
+371 
-379 HDTKEKEQTQEQ
+379 KESR
-391 DINKHQENAI
+391 DAI

>member
-63 LETCKVAS
+63 LEMCKVAA

-113 AKYISEKN
+113 SKYISEKN

-158 HTETVLQYSV
+158 NTETVLQYSV

-192 YLYPIEDYENFEFRS
+192 YLYPVEDYENFEFRS
-207 PLNPWSIQR
+207 PLNPWTIQR

-248 KFMEPLTSVC
+248 KFMEPLSSVC

-292 VRFSKH
+292 VRFNKKLTTTSN
-298 ANTNANANANANALK
+298 ATNATNANAN
-313 PVKTKETNA
+313 PI
-322 NTKNVCAIGNNYN
+322 KNKVIN
-335 SHSTRLNSDP
+335 P
-345 VPANLAVVPV
+345 VPANIESFESLES
-355 TLSSSNL
+355 LSNL
-362 ILLATETTE
+362 TMPSETEIKTTVTGE
-371 TTETTELI
+371 
-379 HDTKEKEQTQEQ
+379 DNVEQN
-391 DINKHQENAI
+391 DFLNKHQQVIENENKEHQENTI

>member
-63 LETCKVAS
+63 LESCKINTVA
-71 IVEHYSA
+71 EHYSA
-78 FDVKLRNVKEVDDN
+78 FDVKLRNVKELDEN
-92 TDLHIPV
+92 TDLHIPI
-99 TLKAAISLLSGDKD
+99 TLKVALSLFNSDKD
-113 AKYISEKN
+113 SKYIIEKN
-121 GDFLE
+121 NDFLE
-126 ETGIIKNYK
+126 ETGLIKNFK
-135 YNDAFLRP
+135 YNDGFLRP
-143 PMVSNCFYDFLTASQ
+143 PMVSNCFYDLVSASQ
-158 HTETVLQYSV
+158 NTETPLQYNV

-177 HGSIKI
+177 HGKIKI

-192 YLYPIEDYENFEFRS
+192 YLYPTDDYENFEFRS
-207 PLNPWSIQR
+207 PLNPWEIQR
-216 QYKADFDKMKTLEI
+216 QYKADFDKIKTLEI
-230 ELTPGK
+230 ELIPGK
-236 IIYIPAYWWYSI
+236 IVYIPAYWWYSV

-292 VRFSKH
+292 VRFSKSIIDTD
-298 ANTNANANANANALK
+298 ASK
-313 PVKTKETNA
+313 KYMPK
-322 NTKNVCAIGNNYN
+322 
-335 SHSTRLNSDP
+335 
-345 VPANLAVVPV
+345 
-355 TLSSSNL
+355 SSNNSSRMKGTKDMTDMKD
-362 ILLATETTE
+362 ITKDAPVAVAATDAHSSLETTSIFPDADAAAVTDE
-371 TTETTELI
+371 
-379 HDTKEKEQTQEQ
+379 
-391 DINKHQENAI
+391 DISGPEAANSNQHENTI